1 MLLPATNTTHQ
12 LVWRQLTRWLAAAAG
27 ERIELSPPG
36 VSLPGTTDAISVL
49 VRDEEFKP
57 IGNAEVIIRVRNPGG
72 QERTVPAALADPRD
86 GRYRAAVRFD
96 QAGVYTIA
104 ADVRRGSQALGT
116 VTRPMLVGGSDIE
129 LSEPRLNEAVLRRIA
144 ESTSGQYLVASDAAT
159 LPSLLRESGIGN
171 PPLEMQDLWHNA
183 WSLVILVAL
192 LAAEWLVRRRVGL
205 A

>member
-1 MLLPATNTTHQ
+1 
-12 LVWRQLTRWLAAAAG
+12 
-27 ERIELSPPG
+27 
-36 VSLPGTTDAISVL
+36 
-49 VRDEEFKP
+49 
-57 IGNAEVIIRVRNPGG
+57 
-72 QERTVPAALADPRD
+72 
-86 GRYRAAVRFD
+86 
-96 QAGVYTIA
+96 
-104 ADVRRGSQALGT
+104 
-116 VTRPMLVGGSDIE
+116 MLVGGSDIE

-144 ESTSGQYLVASDAAT
+144 ESTSGQYLAASDAAT